1 MEKVIY
7 ASAEEA
13 RKAAFD
19 MEKARMVLEKNGVLS
34 KKYNTLIKKRIRR
47 IITTYKIQVY

>member
-1 MEKVIY
+1 MEKIIF
-7 ASAEEA
+7 ATTEEA
-13 RKAAFD
+13 RNAAFE

-34 KKYNTLIKKRIRR
+34 KKYNALIKKRIRR